1 MQNYSFIFTWE
12 SGCPYL
18 QTFMLLVTF
27 YRVKCNH
34 LVVSFYIV
42 TYLHFRL
49 NLDFNTLDIF
59 SFSHRMSVKAVSVF
73 KTTGTGF

>member
-18 QTFMLLVTF
+18 QTFMLLVAF
-27 YRVKCNH
+27 YRVKPLKH
-34 LVVSFYIV
+34 LDVSFYIV

-49 NLDFNTLDIF
+49 NLDLNTLDIF
-59 SFSHRMSVKAVSVF
+59 SFSRRMSVKAVSVF
-73 KTTGTGF
+73 KTTG